1 MHQCPARPVRRGGFF
16 YVRDLPEDPVMT
28 NQPIAIDADVNIREE
43 VERILQRLIQRE
55 EAAVLLR
62 RSISHIDR
70 LVAQGEMPQPIRIGP
85 RCLMYPRSEVEAYAA
100 QREAAKAERA
110 ATAKAR
116 RQAAAAEKKTTRAQV
131 SA

>member
-1 MHQCPARPVRRGGFF
+1 
-16 YVRDLPEDPVMT
+16 MT
-28 NQPIAIDADVNIREE
+28 EQPIAIDADVNIREE
-43 VERILQRLIQRE
+43 VERILQLLIQRE

-85 RCLMYPRSEVEAYAA
+85 RCLMYPRREVEAYAA
-100 QREAAKAERA
+100 QREKAAAAKVQ
-110 ATAKAR
+110 
-116 RQAAAAEKKTTRAQV
+116 RQAAAQAKRASRAKV